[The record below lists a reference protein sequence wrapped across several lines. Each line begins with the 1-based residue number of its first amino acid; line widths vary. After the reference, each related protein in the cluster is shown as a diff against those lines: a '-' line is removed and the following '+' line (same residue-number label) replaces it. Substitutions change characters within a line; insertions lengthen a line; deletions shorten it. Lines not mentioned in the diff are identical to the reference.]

1 MEYITF
7 EGVNL
12 AELLPRIPDAA
23 KDAMPFGMV
32 KLDLTG
38 KILEYNMAEGELT
51 GVDPKWAIGKNFF
64 DDVAL
69 CTKTQAFYGKFLEG
83 VERGFLN
90 SVFDYTFDHGLVAT
104 RVKVHMI
111 TMPNAKGE
119 KNVVLLVTRAKRQD
133 GVVEAFSNTLPVLE
147 TASVNAP
154 AKLAQ
159 GVAAAAN
166 ATGEAV
172 SVETIVNAVISALA
186 RDNAVDPAAQ
196 PEAQVVAAALP
207 LAAAA
212 APTAG
217 TSRHQDILK
226 F

>member
-1 MEYITF
+1 MEYINF

-23 KDAMPFGMV
+23 KDALPFGMV

-83 VERGFLN
+83 VKRGFLN

-111 TMPNAKGE
+111 TLPNAKGE
-119 KNVVLLVTRAKRQD
+119 KNVVLLVTRAKRQNN
-133 GVVEAFSNTLPVLE
+133 VVEAFSDTLPVFGA
-147 TASVNAP
+147 TPVTAP
-154 AKLAQ
+154 ANLAQ
-159 GVAAAAN
+159 EAAAGAS

-172 SVETIVNAVISALA
+172 PVETIVNAVISALA
-186 RDNAVDPAAQ
+186 RNNAVDPAAT
-196 PEAQVVAAALP
+196 PI
-207 LAAAA
+207 AAAA
-212 APTAG
+212 AATVG